1 VVNRTHL
8 PLVVVQPRMAV
19 VALFLSLTSKSRPL
33 RPLLERLLAPLRPLL
48 ERLLAPLRPLLE
60 RLLAPLRPLLERLL
74 APLHPLRSR
83 LLAPLPSRLLELL
96 SGPRQGCCLRDD
108 TRDDPAHVFPKE

>member
-8 PLVVVQPRMAV
+8 PLVVQLRMAV
-19 VALFLSLTSKSRPL
+19 VALFLSLTSKSRLLAPL

-74 APLHPLRSR
+74 APL
-83 LLAPLPSRLLELL
+83 PSRLLELL